1 MTMWMLSS
9 RDGNRAARRVVG
21 MGVRRLF
28 GIVGVAVV
36 LAACGSSSSSSG
48 GGGSQEAPTTAPAA
62 TTTAPASTAPVPSA
76 SLQPPIG
83 ANPTAPL
90 AASCTKSGTAGC
102 PPPDGAAL
110 QQLVGLTEQQAA
122 AQAAA
127 NGWPFRVAERD
138 GERFLLTQDFNEQRV
153 NVAVEN
159 GVVTR
164 AWSG

>member
-1 MTMWMLSS
+1 
-9 RDGNRAARRVVG
+9 
-21 MGVRRLF
+21 VRRLF
-28 GIVGVAVV
+28 GLVGLAMA
-36 LAACGSSSSSSG
+36 LAACGSSSSYG
-48 GGGSQEAPTTAPAA
+48 GGGSQEAPTTAPEA
-62 TTTAPASTAPVPSA
+62 TTTVPATTAPVPSA

-90 AASCTKSGTAGC
+90 GASCTKSGTASC

-110 QQLVGLTEQQAA
+110 QQLVGLTEQQAG

-138 GERFLLTQDFNEQRV
+138 GEQFLLTQDYNDERV
-153 NVAVEN
+153 NVAVQN